1 MLENLLTI
9 FIYPPNNLFAIS
21 PPLGSFLLR
30 FCVEPFIVKE
40 RVTIRAES
48 VLRERARYVVGYEEK
63 KIYIIS
69 MVEN

>member
-1 MLENLLTI
+1 
-9 FIYPPNNLFAIS
+9 
-21 PPLGSFLLR
+21 LR

-63 KIYIIS
+63 KYIYI
-69 MVEN
+69 